1 VLEDVEGAL
10 SSQSNVDKNRIQL
23 NQLPPL
29 NRMSPSI
36 PAVSSTENSDET
48 GIVVAG
54 LGDDDRFYILD
65 DVSGVML
72 LPEIGRQAIS
82 LHHARRADRIIGEK
96 NNGGDLMEST
106 LRQVGAEHSL
116 LGGMGA
122 AAQTCR
128 ARCSSKTA
136 SRWSGVLLED
146 QLTLLTTDF
155 SAKELGLVRI
165 EPDAAIYAITE
176 LSENGGGARPVWIC
190 I

>member
-65 DVSGVML
+65 DV
-72 LPEIGRQAIS
+72 IGK
-82 LHHARRADRIIGEK
+82 L
-96 NNGGDLMEST
+96 
-106 LRQVGAEHSL
+106 
-116 LGGMGA
+116 
-122 AAQTCR
+122 
-128 ARCSSKTA
+128 
-136 SRWSGVLLED
+136 
-146 QLTLLTTDF
+146 
-155 SAKELGLVRI
+155 SACTMPAVPI
-165 EPDAAIYAITE
+165 A
-176 LSENGGGARPVWIC
+176 
-190 I
+190 